1 MSNQTIIIT
10 GASRG
15 LGAAAA
21 KIAAEQGANVV
32 LNARSANKLAQIVQ
46 QITQAG
52 GQALGVAG
60 DVSQLEVCQRIAA
73 KTIEHFGRIDGLI
86 NNAGVI
92 DPIMPLAKSDPIAW
106 QHNFAI
112 NILGPLMLTQAA
124 LPHLRASKGRVIN
137 VSSGAATS
145 AIPGWSAYCA
155 TKGALNQ
162 FNRSLAVEE
171 PAITAISLRPGIID
185 TDMQAQIRRDG
196 ATGMPNQMHQ
206 RFVGF
211 HTTGQLQPAEVP
223 GRALVA
229 LAFHA
234 PHSWSGEFM
243 SWDEQRVQ
251 ALIPTA

>member
-1 MSNQTIIIT
+1 MNRKTIIIT

-21 KIAAEQGANVV
+21 RLSAEQGKNVV
-32 LNARSANKLAQIVQ
+32 LNARSVDNLAEVVQ

-52 GQALGVAG
+52 GQALAVAG
-60 DVSQLEVCQRIAA
+60 DVSLPTVCQRIVA
-73 KTIEHFGRIDGLI
+73 KTVERFGGIDVLV
-86 NNAGVI
+86 NNAGII

-106 QHNFAI
+106 QQNFAI
-112 NILGPLMLTQAA
+112 NVFGPLMLTQAA
-124 LPHLRASKGRVIN
+124 LPYLRASKGCVIN
-137 VSSGAATS
+137 VSSGAAIA
-145 AIPGWSAYCA
+145 AIAGWSAYCA
-155 TKGALNQ
+155 AKGALNQ

-171 PAITAISLRPGIID
+171 PAITAIALRPGIID

-196 ATGMPNQMHQ
+196 ATGMPNQVHQ

-211 HTTGQLQPAEVP
+211 HTTGKLEPPEMP

-234 PHSWSGEFM
+234 PHEWSGEFI
-243 SWDEQRVQ
+243 SWNEERVQ
-251 ALIPTA
+251 KLVHN